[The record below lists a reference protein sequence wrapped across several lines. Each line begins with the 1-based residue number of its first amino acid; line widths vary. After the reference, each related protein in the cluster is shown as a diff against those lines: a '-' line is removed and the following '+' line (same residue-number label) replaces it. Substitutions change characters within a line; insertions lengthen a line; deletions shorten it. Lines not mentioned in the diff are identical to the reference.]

1 MGKYEKK
8 NRNKQAAHKRRKK
21 ARFGL
26 WIAVVLIAAVCL
38 VVALLLPKGGEQG
51 SDETE
56 SNVGVVVQSQT
67 AQPTKPETKEI
78 TIDLG
83 QKLFVTG
90 IGKYAGIYMEDG
102 TDELVDNV
110 LMLKLTNHGDKAV
123 EYAEITIFT
132 SSGDAKFSVSTLNPG
147 DTVILLEKNRMPY
160 SEEENYTN
168 VQADFASFFQE
179 PLDKCE
185 DILKIQALDG
195 AMNITNISDSD
206 ITGPVRIYY
215 KNCSDG
221 IYYGG
226 ITYRATLEGG
236 IKAGELQQIMV
247 NHFYQN
253 GSAILS
259 VVCEEA

>member
-1 MGKYEKK
+1 M
-8 NRNKQAAHKRRKK
+8 
-21 ARFGL
+21 
-26 WIAVVLIAAVCL
+26 IVLIAAVCI
-38 VVALLLPKGGEQG
+38 VAALLVLKGGEQDSG
-51 SDETE
+51 A
-56 SNVGVVVQSQT
+56 NVGV
-67 AQPTKPETKEI
+67 AIQPQNERPAKAETKE
-78 TIDLG
+78 TSIDLG
-83 QKLFVTG
+83 QKLYVTN

-110 LMLKLTNHGDKAV
+110 LMLRLTNYGDKTV
-123 EYAEITIFT
+123 EYAEITIAT

-147 DTVILLEKNRMPY
+147 DSVILLEKNRMPY
-160 SEEENYTN
+160 SEDQNYDN
-168 VQADFASFFQE
+168 VQADFAAFFEE

-185 DILKIQALDG
+185 DVLKIQALDG

-206 ITGPVRIYY
+206 ISGPVRIYY
-215 KNCSDG
+215 KNYSDG

-236 IKAGELQQIMV
+236 IKAGELRQLMV

-253 GSAILS
+253 GSAVLS